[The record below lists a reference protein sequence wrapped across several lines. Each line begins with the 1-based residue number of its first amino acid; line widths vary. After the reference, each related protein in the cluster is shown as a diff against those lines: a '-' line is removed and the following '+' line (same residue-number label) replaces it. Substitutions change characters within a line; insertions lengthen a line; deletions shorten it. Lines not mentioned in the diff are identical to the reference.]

1 MLDPDV
7 KRYILNK
14 APQGLIID
22 TNILILFFIGI
33 YNPSYIKDCKRTCE
47 YAEEDFETLKE
58 FLNCFKGLKIYITPH
73 ITSEISNLSITS
85 GFNSSKLNGYVS
97 GVVEL
102 MKDINENHIEVSSL
116 LQLNV
121 TLIKEFGFT
130 DLGIIELSK
139 KYNIPI
145 LTDDGRLYGYAS
157 TQTEVIN
164 FKHIKY
170 YSLNKSLNS

>member
-1 MLDPDV
+1 MLDPGIQ
-7 KRYILNK
+7 RYILDK

-22 TNILILFFIGI
+22 TNILILFFIGA
-33 YNPSYIKDCKRTCE
+33 YDQSYIKECKRTSE
-47 YAEEDFETLKE
+47 YTEEDFETLKE

-73 ITSEISNLSITS
+73 IISEISNLSITS
-85 GFNSSKLNGYVS
+85 GFSSSKLSGYI
-97 GVVEL
+97 GRIVEL
-102 MKDINENHIEVSSL
+102 IKEMNESHIEVHSL
-116 LQLNV
+116 LQLDI

-157 TQTEVIN
+157 SQTDVIN

-170 YSLNKSLNS
+170 YPLSKSLNN